1 MPFIAQV
8 ALGQK
13 PELTIFGGDYPTTDG
28 TGIKII
34 LILIIHQYLFHSFI

>member
-13 PELTIFGGDYPTTDG
+13 PELTIFGGDYPTDDG
-28 TGIKII
+28 TGMPQKNP
-34 LILIIHQYLFHSFI
+34 LLSV

>member
-13 PELTIFGGDYPTTDG
+13 SELTIFGGDYPTKDG
-28 TGIKII
+28 TGNTKNWKIC
-34 LILIIHQYLFHSFI
+34 